1 MQKSNLHLVPV
12 SCAQRQAV
20 LWINP
25 AFIASMTLQP
35 HDYQGEKLYHAI
47 VRTVDQCA
55 FYVSEDDYLL
65 LLSVATLTAKQG
77 RG

>member
-1 MQKSNLHLVPV
+1 
-12 SCAQRQAV
+12 
-20 LWINP
+20 
-25 AFIASMTLQP
+25 MTLQP